1 MRILSGMPGAEKL
14 DRGRIVAAAVEL
26 VQRQGLPALSLRAV
40 AARLGVTPM
49 ALYRHL
55 PHGEALSAAVIAAL
69 AAALPEVP
77 RKGPV
82 RARLQRFAHALRTT
96 LAAAPGF
103 SHYLL
108 LHWFEL
114 PDALERI
121 EQLLAAAGELGLE
134 GFEAVA
140 AANAVFT
147 FVLMRVQL
155 EEALRGA
162 GALRRT
168 LSGLQKT
175 RTRLRRLEAHAREY
189 ETARTDAHFDYGLKL
204 ILDGIGKRRRR

>member
-1 MRILSGMPGAEKL
+1 MRILKVMAGSRNL
-14 DRGRIVAAAVEL
+14 DSGRIVAAGIAL
-26 VQRQGLPALSLRAV
+26 VKREGMAALTLRAV
-40 AARLGVTPM
+40 AKDLAVTPM

-55 PHGEALSAAVIAAL
+55 PDGEALNAAVVAAL

-77 RKGPV
+77 RVGP
-82 RARLQRFAHALRTT
+82 ARLRLSRWAQETRAALADAR
-96 LAAAPGF
+96 GF
-103 SHYLL
+103 SQYLMV
-108 LHWFEL
+108 HWFEL
-114 PDALERI
+114 PDVLERL
-121 EQLLAAAGELGLE
+121 EHLLAAAEETVPE
-134 GFEAVA
+134 GFPAVA
-140 AANAVFT
+140 AVNAVFT

-168 LSGLQKT
+168 LSGLKKT
-175 RTRLRRLEAHAREY
+175 KSRLHRLERYAPEY

>member
-1 MRILSGMPGAEKL
+1 MAGARNL
-14 DRGRIVAAAVEL
+14 DPCRIVAAGVAL
-26 VQRQGLPALSLRAV
+26 VKREGMGALTLRAV
-40 AARLGVTPM
+40 AADLAVTPM

-55 PHGEALSAAVIAAL
+55 PGGETLSSCVAAAF

-77 RKGPV
+77 RTGRV
-82 RARLQRFAHALRTT
+82 RSRLRRWAQELREAL
-96 LAAAPGF
+96 AGAPGF
-103 SHYLL
+103 SHHLL

-121 EQLLAAAGELGLE
+121 EQLLAAVEEAGLR

-155 EEALRGA
+155 EEALREA

-168 LSGLQKT
+168 LSGLRKT
-175 RTRLRRLEAHAREY
+175 RVELRRLQAHLREY
-189 ETARTDAHFDYGLKL
+189 QTAKTGAHFDYGLKL

>member
-1 MRILSGMPGAEKL
+1 MAARTL
-14 DRGRIVAAAVEL
+14 DPARIVAAGVTL
-26 VQRQGLPALSLRAV
+26 VRREGLSALTLRAV
-40 AARLGVTPM
+40 AADLGVTPM

-55 PHGEALSAAVIAAL
+55 PGGEGLAAAVVTAL
-69 AAALPEVP
+69 TAALPEVP
-77 RKGPV
+77 RTGPV
-82 RARLQRFAHALRTT
+82 RRRLQRWAQALRAA

-103 SHYLL
+103 SHHLL
-108 LHWFEL
+108 VHWFEL

-121 EQLLAAAGELGLE
+121 EQLLAAAEETGLE

-168 LSGLQKT
+168 LSGLKKT
-175 RTRLRRLEAHAREY
+175 RTKLRRLEAHAREY
-189 ETARTDAHFDYGLKL
+189 QTAKTDAHFDYGLKL

>member
-1 MRILSGMPGAEKL
+1 MTALRNL
-14 DRGRIVAAAVEL
+14 DSGRIIAAGVALA
-26 VQRQGLPALSLRAV
+26 QRQGLPALTLRAV
-40 AARLGVTPM
+40 AARLSVTPM

-55 PHGEALSAAVIAAL
+55 PGGAALCEAVVAAL
-69 AAALPEVP
+69 AAGLPQVP
-77 RKGPV
+77 RTGPV
-82 RARLQRFAHALRTT
+82 PARLRRFAQELRTA
-96 LAAAPGF
+96 LAATPGF
-103 SHYLL
+103 SHHLL

-121 EQLLAAAGELGLE
+121 EQLLAVAEEAGLR

-168 LSGLQKT
+168 LSGLKKA
-175 RTRLRRLEAHAREY
+175 RTRLPRLEAHAREY
-189 ETARTDAHFDYGLKL
+189 QTAKIDAHFDYGLEL
-204 ILDGIGKRRRR
+204 ILEGLGKRRRR